1 MKSIAL
7 KLWSGMIALVVVM
20 LLMLWLFQI
29 VFLEKF
35 YTGIKISEVKNKGY
49 SILSGLDVESGKD
62 FGSTFETFANETN
75 SNVELLD
82 SKGETLYSAGSN
94 AGNSQMP
101 MMMMNNSRLDAINVI
116 RSGKEVTLSL
126 IHPKFQ
132 TTFILIGLP
141 FKVQNESKGGLIIS
155 LPLAPVKDTVSILK
169 VQLFYITLILLFIA
183 FILAYFLSRSFT
195 KPILEITKVS
205 EKMASGNFSIKINSK
220 GKDEIGRLAM
230 TINYMGEELSKIEQ
244 LRKDL
249 IANVSHEL
257 RTPLSLIR
265 GYAETIRD
273 VTGNIPQ
280 KRDKQLE
287 IIIEESERLSKIV
300 DDILN
305 LSQIQAG
312 YVNLNKTQF
321 NINELLERVI
331 AKFQI
336 LSEKTGVDILL
347 ENHVDKVVEVDE
359 IRIEQVM
366 YNLINN
372 AFNHT
377 KRGGHINI
385 RSIENEKNLRIEVA
399 DTGIGISE
407 EDLKHIWDRFYKTD
421 KIEGAKSTGSGLGLT
436 IVKTILESHGFKYG
450 VESKKGTGTMV
461 WFELCAEEK
470 I

>member
-20 LLMLWLFQI
+20 LVMLWLFQI
-29 VFLEKF
+29 IFLEKF
-35 YTGIKISEVKNKGY
+35 YTEIKISEVKSKGY
-49 SILSGLDVESGKD
+49 SILNQLNLEEGKD
-62 FGSTFETFANETN
+62 LQSTFEAFANEIN
-75 SNVELLD
+75 SNVEFLD
-82 SKGETLYSAGSN
+82 SKGETLYSVGSN
-94 AGNSQMP
+94 GGNSQLP
-101 MMMMNNSRLDAINVI
+101 MMMMNNSRTEAINEI
-116 RSGKEVTLSL
+116 IEGKEVTLSL
-126 IHPKFQ
+126 IHPKFHN
-132 TTFILIGLP
+132 TFILIALP
-141 FKVQNESKGGLIIS
+141 LKVQSEFKGGMIIS
-155 LPLAPVKDTVSILK
+155 LPLAPVNDTASILK
-169 VQLFYITLILLFIA
+169 VQLFYITLILLFTAII
-183 FILAYFLSRSFT
+183 FAYFLSRSFT

-205 EKMASGNFSIKINSK
+205 EEMASGNFSVKVKSK
-220 GKDEIGRLAM
+220 SKDEIGRLAS

-273 VTGNIPQ
+273 VTGNVVE
-280 KRDKQLE
+280 KRDKQLN
-287 IIIEESERLSKIV
+287 IIIEESERLSSIV

-321 NINELLERVI
+321 KISGLLERVI
-331 AKFQI
+331 VKFQI
-336 LSEKTGVDILL
+336 LSEKTGVDIVL
-347 ENHVDKVVEVDE
+347 ENHVEVLVQADE

-366 YNLINN
+366 YNLVNN

-377 KRGGHINI
+377 GRSGHIKI
-385 RSIENEKNLRIEVA
+385 RAIENGKNLKIEVV

-421 KIEGAKSTGSGLGLT
+421 KVEGIKSTGTGLGLT
-436 IVKTILESHGFKYG
+436 IVKTILESHGFDYG
-450 VESKKGTGTMV
+450 VESEKGTGTMV
-461 WFELCAEEK
+461 WFEIK
-470 I
+470 VQG

>member
-1 MKSIAL
+1 MKSIGL
-7 KLWSGMIALVVVM
+7 KLWSGMMALVVVM
-20 LLMLWLFQI
+20 LVMLWLFQI
-29 VFLEKF
+29 TFLEKF

-49 SILSGLDVESGKD
+49 SILKQLDEEGGEN
-62 FGSTFETFANETN
+62 FANTFEAFANETN
-75 SNVELLD
+75 SNLEFLG
-82 SKGETLYSAGSN
+82 SNGEALYSISSNGGS
-94 AGNSQMP
+94 SQMP
-101 MMMMNNSRLDAINVI
+101 MMNKSRNEAINNI
-116 RSGKEVTLSL
+116 MAGKEVTLTL
-126 IHPKFQ
+126 IHPKFHN
-132 TTFILIGLP
+132 TSILIGLP
-141 FKVQNESKGGLIIS
+141 LKVQGEFKGGIIIN
-155 LPLAPVKDTVSILK
+155 LPLAPVKDTASILK
-169 VQLFYITLILLFIA
+169 VQLLYITLILLFIA
-183 FILAYFLSRSFT
+183 LILAYFLSRSFT

-205 EKMASGNFSIKINSK
+205 EEMASGNFSVKIKSK
-220 GKDEIGRLAM
+220 GRDEIGRLAS

-273 VTGNIPQ
+273 VTGNVVE
-280 KRDKQLE
+280 KRDKQLD
-287 IIIEESERLSKIV
+287 IIIEESDRLSSIV

-312 YVNLNKTQF
+312 YVNLNKTKF

-331 AKFQI
+331 KKFQI
-336 LSEKTGVDILL
+336 LSEKTEVDVVL
-347 ENHVDKVVEVDE
+347 ENQVDAIVEVDE

-377 KRGGHINI
+377 KKYGHINI
-385 RSIENEKNLRIEVA
+385 RAIENKTNIKIEVA

-421 KIEGAKSTGSGLGLT
+421 KMEGIKSAGTGLGLT
-436 IVKTILESHGFKYG
+436 IVATILESHGFQYG
-450 VESKKGTGTMV
+450 VESTKGVGTMV
-461 WFELCAEEK
+461 WFEIKKQGL
-470 I
+470 

>member
-7 KLWSGMIALVVVM
+7 KLWSGMIALVLVM
-20 LLMLWLFQI
+20 LIMLWLFQI

-49 SILSGLDVESGKD
+49 SILEGLDVGGGND
-62 FGSTFETFANETN
+62 FGSAFDTFAYETN
-75 SNVELLD
+75 SNVEFLD
-82 SKGETLYSAGSN
+82 TKGETLYNVGSN
-94 AGNSQMP
+94 GGSSQMP
-101 MMMMNNSRLDAINVI
+101 MMMMNNSRSEAINDI
-116 RSGKEVTLSL
+116 IEGKEVTLSL
-126 IHPKFQ
+126 IHPKFHN
-132 TTFILIGLP
+132 TFILIGLP
-141 FKVQNESKGGLIIS
+141 LKVESEFKGGLLIS

-169 VQLFYITLILLFIA
+169 VQLFYITLILLFTA
-183 FILAYFLSRSFT
+183 LVFAYFLSRSFT
-195 KPILEITKVS
+195 RPILEITKVS
-205 EKMASGNFSIKINSK
+205 EEMASGNFLVKTKSK
-220 GKDEIGRLAM
+220 GRDEIGRLAA

-273 VTGNIPQ
+273 VTGNVVE

-305 LSQIQAG
+305 LSQMQAG
-312 YVNLNKTQF
+312 YVNLNNVKF

-331 AKFQI
+331 AKFEI
-336 LSEKTGVDILL
+336 LSEKTEVDIVL
-347 ENHVDKVVEVDE
+347 ENRLDTIVEGDE

-366 YNLINN
+366 YNLVNN

-377 KRGGHINI
+377 KRGGNINI
-385 RSIENEKNLRIEVA
+385 RAIENDKKLRIEVA

-407 EDLKHIWDRFYKTD
+407 EDLKHIWDRFYKAD
-421 KIEGAKSTGSGLGLT
+421 KIEGIKSTGSGLGLT
-436 IVKTILESHGFKYG
+436 IVKSILESHGFQYG
-450 VESKKGTGTMV
+450 VESTKGKGTMV
-461 WFELCAEEK
+461 WFEIK
-470 I
+470 N

>member
-7 KLWSGMIALVVVM
+7 KLWSGMIALVLVM
-20 LLMLWLFQI
+20 LVMLWLFQI
-29 VFLEKF
+29 IFLEKF
-35 YTGIKISEVKNKGY
+35 YTGIKISDVKNKGY
-49 SILSGLDVESGKD
+49 SILNRLDVDGREDFESVL
-62 FGSTFETFANETN
+62 EPFASETN

-82 SKGETLYSAGSN
+82 SKGETLYSIGSN
-94 AGNSQMP
+94 GGSSQMP
-101 MMMMNNSRLDAINVI
+101 MMMMNSSRSEAINDI
-116 RSGKEVTLSL
+116 IAGKEVTLSL
-126 IHPKFQ
+126 IHPKFHN
-132 TTFILIGLP
+132 TFILIGLP
-141 FKVQNESKGGLIIS
+141 LKAGSEFKGGLLIS

-169 VQLFYITLILLFIA
+169 VQLFYITLILLFTA
-183 FILAYFLSRSFT
+183 LVFAYFLSKSFT

-205 EKMASGNFSIKINSK
+205 EVMASGNFSVKIKSK
-220 GKDEIGRLAM
+220 GRDEIGRLAS
-230 TINYMGEELSKIEQ
+230 TINYMGGELSKIEQ

-273 VTGNIPQ
+273 VTGNVAE

-287 IIIEESERLSKIV
+287 IIIEETERLSRIV

-321 NINELLERVI
+321 KINELLERI
-331 AKFQI
+331 IMKFQI
-336 LSEKTGVDILL
+336 LSEKTGVDIVL
-347 ENHVDKVVEVDE
+347 ENHVDAIVEGDE

-366 YNLINN
+366 YNLVNN

-377 KRGGHINI
+377 GKPGHINI
-385 RSIENEKNLRIEVA
+385 RAIENEKNIKIEVS

-421 KIEGAKSTGSGLGLT
+421 KIEGIKSTGTGLGLT
-436 IVKTILESHGFKYG
+436 IVKTILESHEFEYG
-450 VESKKGTGTMV
+450 VESTKGRGTMV
-461 WFELCAEEK
+461 WFEIKKL

>member
-20 LLMLWLFQI
+20 LLLLWLFQI

-49 SILSGLDVESGKD
+49 SILSGLDVKSGENLE
-62 FGSTFETFANETN
+62 STFETFASKTN
-75 SNVELLD
+75 SNVEFLD

-94 AGNSQMP
+94 GVNSQMP
-101 MMMMNNSRLDAINVI
+101 MMMMNNSRLEAINAI
-116 RSGKEVTLSL
+116 HSGKEVTLSL

-141 FKVQNESKGGLIIS
+141 YNVQNESKGGLIIS
-155 LPLAPVKDTVSILK
+155 MPLAPVKDTVSILK

-205 EKMASGNFSIKINSK
+205 EKMASGNFSVKIKSK

-273 VTGNIPQ
+273 VTGNVPQ

-312 YVNLNKTQF
+312 YINLNKMQF
-321 NINELLERVI
+321 NISELLERVI

-336 LSEKTGVDILL
+336 LSEKTGVDIAF
-347 ENHVDKVVEVDE
+347 ENNLDKVVEADE
-359 IRIEQVM
+359 VRIEQVM

-377 KRGGHINI
+377 KSGGHINI
-385 RSIENEKNLRIEVA
+385 REIENEKNLRIEVT

-421 KIEGAKSTGSGLGLT
+421 KIEGIKSTGSGLGLT
-436 IVKTILESHGFKYG
+436 IVKTIFESHGFKYG
-450 VESKKGTGTMV
+450 VESEKGTGTMV
-461 WFELCAEEK
+461 WFE

>member
-7 KLWSGMIALVVVM
+7 KLWSGMIALVLVM
-20 LLMLWLFQI
+20 LIMLWLFQI
-29 VFLEKF
+29 IFLEKF

-49 SILSGLDVESGKD
+49 SILSALDVNAGEDIENIFES
-62 FGSTFETFANETN
+62 FASEIN
-75 SNVELLD
+75 SNVEFLD
-82 SKGETLYSAGSN
+82 SKGEMLYSAGSS
-94 AGNSQMP
+94 GGSSQMP
-101 MMMMNNSRLDAINVI
+101 MMMNNSRSEAINDI
-116 RSGKEVTLSL
+116 IAGKEVTLSL
-126 IHPKFQ
+126 IHPKFNN
-132 TTFILIGLP
+132 TFILIGLP
-141 FKVQNESKGGLIIS
+141 LKVQSEFKGGILIS
-155 LPLAPVKDTVSILK
+155 LSLAPVKDTATILK
-169 VQLFYITLILLFIA
+169 VQLFYITLILLFTALI
-183 FILAYFLSRSFT
+183 FAYFLSRSFT
-195 KPILEITKVS
+195 KPILEITRVS
-205 EKMASGNFSIKINSK
+205 EIMASGNFSVKIKSK
-220 GKDEIGRLAM
+220 GKDEIGRLAS
-230 TINYMGEELSKIEQ
+230 TINYMGGELSKIEQ

-273 VTGNIPQ
+273 VTGNVIQ

-287 IIIEESERLSKIV
+287 IIIEESERLSRIV

-321 NINELLERVI
+321 KINDLLERI
-331 AKFQI
+331 IMKFQL
-336 LSEKTGVDILL
+336 LSEKTAVDIVFENPVDIL
-347 ENHVDKVVEVDE
+347 VEADE

-377 KRGGHINI
+377 GKSGHINV
-385 RSIENEKNLRIEVA
+385 RAVDNEKNIKIEVV

-421 KIEGAKSTGSGLGLT
+421 KIEGIKSTGTGLGLT
-436 IVKTILESHGFKYG
+436 IVKTILESHGFQYG
-450 VESKKGTGTMV
+450 VESTKGKGTMV
-461 WFELCAEEK
+461 WFEIKKL

>member
-1 MKSIAL
+1 MKSIVL

-20 LLMLWLFQI
+20 LIMLWLFQI

-35 YTGIKISEVKNKGY
+35 YTGIKISEVKSKGY
-49 SILSGLDVESGKD
+49 SVLKQLDKEEGENLE
-62 FGSTFETFANETN
+62 STFERFANETN
-75 SNVELLD
+75 SNVEFLD
-82 SKGETLYSAGSN
+82 SNGETLYTAGVNGS
-94 AGNSQMP
+94 SSEMP
-101 MMMMNNSRLDAINVI
+101 MMMNNSKIEAINDI
-116 RSGKEVTLSL
+116 IKGKEVTLSL
-126 IHPKFQ
+126 IHPKFHN
-132 TTFILIGLP
+132 TFILIGLP
-141 FKVQNESKGGLIIS
+141 LKVKNEFKGGLIIS
-155 LPLAPVKDTVSILK
+155 FPLAPVEDTASILK
-169 VQLFYITLILLFIA
+169 VQLFYITLSLLFIA
-183 FILAYFLSRSFT
+183 LIFAYFLARSFT

-205 EKMASGNFSIKINSK
+205 EKMASGNFSVKIKSK
-220 GKDEIGRLAM
+220 SRDEIGKLAS

-273 VTGNIPQ
+273 VTGNVAE
-280 KRDKQLE
+280 KREKQLE
-287 IIIEESERLSKIV
+287 IIIEESERLSRIV
-300 DDILN
+300 DEILN

-321 NINELLERVI
+321 NINEFLERVI
-331 AKFQI
+331 KKFEI
-336 LSEKTGVDILL
+336 LSEKTGVGIVL
-347 ENHVDKVVEVDE
+347 ENHIDEIVEGDE

-366 YNLINN
+366 YNLVNN

-377 KRGGHINI
+377 QRYGHINI
-385 RSIENEKNLRIEVA
+385 RATENGKNLRIEVA

-421 KIEGAKSTGSGLGLT
+421 KIEGIKSTGTGLGLT

-450 VESKKGTGTMV
+450 VTSEKGTGTV
-461 WFELCAEEK
+461 FWFEIEEFHN
-470 I
+470 

>member
-1 MKSIAL
+1 MKSIAF

-20 LLMLWLFQI
+20 LVMLWLFQI
-29 VFLEKF
+29 IFLEKF
-35 YTGIKISEVKNKGY
+35 YTQIKISEVKSKGY
-49 SILSGLDVESGKD
+49 SILNQLNLEEGKD
-62 FGSTFETFANETN
+62 LQSTFETFANETN
-75 SNVELLD
+75 SNVEFLD
-82 SKGETLYSAGSN
+82 SKGETLYSVGSN
-94 AGNSQMP
+94 GGNSQLP
-101 MMMMNNSRLDAINVI
+101 MMMMNNSRTEAINDI
-116 RSGKEVTLSL
+116 IEGKEVTLSL
-126 IHPKFQ
+126 IHPKFHN
-132 TTFILIGLP
+132 TFILIALP
-141 FKVQNESKGGLIIS
+141 LKVQSEFKGGMIIS
-155 LPLAPVKDTVSILK
+155 LPLAPVNDTASILK
-169 VQLFYITLILLFIA
+169 VQLFYITLILLFTAII
-183 FILAYFLSRSFT
+183 FAYFLSRSFT

-205 EKMASGNFSIKINSK
+205 EEMASGNFSVKVKSK
-220 GKDEIGRLAM
+220 GRDEIGRLAS

-273 VTGNIPQ
+273 VTGNVVE
-280 KRDKQLE
+280 KRDKQLN
-287 IIIEESERLSKIV
+287 IIIEESERLSSIV

-321 NINELLERVI
+321 KISGLLERIIV
-331 AKFQI
+331 KFQI
-336 LSEKTGVDILL
+336 LSEKTGVDIVL
-347 ENHVDKVVEVDE
+347 ENHVEVLVQADE

-366 YNLINN
+366 YNLVNN

-377 KRGGHINI
+377 GRSGHIKI
-385 RSIENEKNLRIEVA
+385 RAIENGKNLKIEVV

-421 KIEGAKSTGSGLGLT
+421 KVEGIKSTGTGLGLT

-450 VESKKGTGTMV
+450 VESKRGTGTMV
-461 WFELCAEEK
+461 WFE
-470 I
+470 ISVQG